1 MAGHS
6 RQLSDLDVLLGQRTR
21 RSERM
26 GLRFVE
32 ASKFPRMLKEYLMLI
47 EEGEPRKIKEEEEK
61 EELI

>member
-1 MAGHS
+1 
-6 RQLSDLDVLLGQRTR
+6 
-21 RSERM
+21 M

-47 EEGEPRKIKEEEEK
+47 EEGESRKIKEEEEE